1 MYLEKINELIGI
13 GRKEFINLINIHS
26 KLKKHK

>member
-1 MYLEKINELIGI
+1 MYREKINELIPI
-13 GRKEFINLINIHS
+13 GRKEFINSINMNS